1 MHVATDQKTTCT
13 HLRSCTEMGG
23 EGAFLTPEESVTP
36 FIAFL
41 KGVTKEHSGGFFD
54 YKGQRKP
61 W

>member
-1 MHVATDQKTTCT
+1 
-13 HLRSCTEMGG
+13 MGG
-23 EGAFLTPEESVTP
+23 EGAFLEPEESVTP

-41 KGVTKEHSGGFFD
+41 KGATKEHSGGFFD

>member
-1 MHVATDQKTTCT
+1 
-13 HLRSCTEMGG
+13 MGG
-23 EGAFLTPEESVTP
+23 EGAFLEPEESVTP

-41 KGVTKEHSGGFFD
+41 KGATKEHSSGFFD